1 MIEALLTIPFTGC
14 MGITDSRYIHLPKL
28 LQLEAVGAHQ
38 LYKGGPARPLT
49 VSLPLHHWEPFLRV
63 HPDAGFAE
71 FIRRGITWGFRIGYS
86 RGAPAP
92 CPAQDN
98 LRSALANPAV
108 IDNYITEEIK
118 GGKLLVAAPGA
129 YIHCSP
135 IGIIPKPH
143 QAGKYRLIVD
153 LSSPREQSINDGI
166 DEDLSSVQYANVD
179 DATRILGDLGKGA
192 LMAKLDL
199 KAAYRMVPVHEHD
212 RVLLGISW
220 QGRQYMDTAL
230 PFGLR
235 SAPLLFTAV
244 ADGLAWAMFCSGI
257 EYVIH
262 YLDDFFV
269 CAPPSDHTQC
279 QFQLQFAIQLCERL
293 GLPVAMH
300 KVEGPSSVLTF
311 LGLELDSLNQEVRL
325 PQYKLVGLQGRA

>member
-1 MIEALLTIPFTGC
+1 
-14 MGITDSRYIHLPKL
+14 
-28 LQLEAVGAHQ
+28 
-38 LYKGGPARPLT
+38 
-49 VSLPLHHWEPFLRV
+49 
-63 HPDAGFAE
+63 
-71 FIRRGITWGFRIGYS
+71 
-86 RGAPAP
+86 
-92 CPAQDN
+92 
-98 LRSALANPAV
+98 
-108 IDNYITEEIK
+108 
-118 GGKLLVAAPGA
+118 
-129 YIHCSP
+129 
-135 IGIIPKPH
+135 
-143 QAGKYRLIVD
+143 
-153 LSSPREQSINDGI
+153 
-166 DEDLSSVQYANVD
+166 
-179 DATRILGDLGKGA
+179 
-192 LMAKLDL
+192 MAKLDL
-199 KAAYRMVPVHEHD
+199 KVAYRMVPVHEHD